1 MMSNEMNYSS
11 TSEEDSFGINLIEE
25 ENYGLLK
32 MVEANGLSTKRND
45 QKDIEKLEKEG
56 FLRRRVEFNMK
67 VKNRT
72 VNI

>member
-32 MVEANGLSTKRND
+32 MAEANGLSTNEMIR
-45 QKDIEKLEKEG
+45 KDIEREAK
-56 FLRRRVEFNMK
+56 RRISR
-67 VKNRT
+67 RSR
-72 VNI
+72 I

>member
-32 MVEANGLSTKRND
+32 MAEANGLSTNEMIRKILR
-45 QKDIEKLEKEG
+45 EKLEKEG
-56 FLRRRVEFNMK
+56 FLEEE
-67 VKNRT
+67 
-72 VNI
+72 

>member
-32 MVEANGLSTKRND
+32 MAEANGLSTNEMIRKILR
-45 QKDIEKLEKEG
+45 EKLKKEG
-56 FLRRRVEFNMK
+56 FLEEE
-67 VKNRT
+67 
-72 VNI
+72 